1 MSIEV
6 LCLLVVAGVF
16 FSSILAQSVYT
27 DVTEGLAFAMSS
39 RDLPAANAGPLGYRL
54 DRNVRN
60 QIEGLILFTPLVV
73 AVELQG
79 ASGAVTQASAVVYA
93 TARLVYPFCYVL
105 GLNPWR
111 TLVWS
116 IGFTAL
122 PVMAWGLIQA

>member
-6 LCLLVVAGVF
+6 VCLLLVAGVF
-16 FSSILAQSVYT
+16 FSSILAQSLYT

-39 RDLPAANAGPLGYRL
+39 RDLPPANAGPIGYRL

-79 ASGAVTQASAVVYA
+79 ASGAATQIPAMVYA
-93 TARLVYPFCYVL
+93 ASRLVYPLCYVL

-111 TLVWS
+111 TVVWTT
-116 IGFTAL
+116 GFTAL
-122 PVMAWGLIQA
+122 PVMAWGLLQA

>member
-1 MSIEV
+1 MSIEII
-6 LCLLVVAGVF
+6 CLLLVGGVF
-16 FSSILAQSVYT
+16 FASILAQSLYT
-27 DVTEGLAFAMSS
+27 DFTEGLAFAMSS
-39 RDLPAANAGPLGYRL
+39 RDRPPGNAGPVGFRL

-73 AVELQG
+73 AVELQQ
-79 ASGAVTQASAVVYA
+79 ASGALTQTAAMIYAASRVF
-93 TARLVYPFCYVL
+93 YPLCYVL

-122 PVMAWGLIQA
+122 PVMAWGLLQA

>member
-6 LCLLVVAGVF
+6 VCLLVVAGVF
-16 FSSILAQSVYT
+16 FSSILAQSLYT

-39 RDLPAANAGPLGYRL
+39 RDLPPANAGPLGWRL

-79 ASGAVTQASAVVYA
+79 ASGAATQVSAMVYA
-93 TARLVYPFCYVL
+93 ASRVVYPFCYVL

-111 TLVWS
+111 TLVWTV
-116 IGFTAL
+116 GFTAL
-122 PVMAWGLIQA
+122 PVMAWGLLQA